1 VLNRTRL
8 AQGSARTKHNRTE
21 KGKDTVICGRCEDMT
36 RSKTR
41 LAVYTTTTRVEIITI
56 WPNSED
62 KRPTKARMRGGG
74 RVDDRHRRQAAL
86 PEPDRQEKQHGGAE
100 GRKKENKPS

>member
-21 KGKDTVICGRCEDMT
+21 KGKDTVICGRCKDMT

-56 WPNSED
+56 
-62 KRPTKARMRGGG
+62 
-74 RVDDRHRRQAAL
+74 HRRQAAL